1 VLGGAAANA
10 DEGARRIER
19 VLADGSALEKFRQIV
34 AAQGGDPRVC
44 DDPVGVLPPAA
55 PESSAVVARQAG
67 FVVAIDAEA
76 VRRAVVLLGGGR
88 QRKED
93 RIDPTV
99 GVDVLVKLGDEVRE
113 GDVLA
118 VANGRGD
125 LSAAITEVARA
136 YTIGETAP
144 ARAPLIQEVL
154 REVG

>member
-1 VLGGAAANA
+1 AATARRAAAPRGGGGLRA
-10 DEGARRIER
+10 RGARPGTAEGGPRRIER

-76 VRRAVVLLGGGR
+76 VGRAVVLLGGGR

-93 RIDPTV
+93 RIDPTG
-99 GVDVLVKLGDEVRE
+99 GVDVLVKLGHEVRD
-113 GDVLA
+113 GD
-118 VANGRGD
+118 
-125 LSAAITEVARA
+125 
-136 YTIGETAP
+136 
-144 ARAPLIQEVL
+144 
-154 REVG
+154 